1 MRKFQ
6 SLLSDFQRL
15 DTQVLGASTDAAP
28 SQGAFAGHCGLAFP
42 LVSDFPKFEA
52 SRAFG
57 VFNEETIGDSR
68 VTFVIDKEGVVRHI
82 VQDAQSMEQHA
93 EESLEAIK
101 KFSAS

>member
-1 MRKFQ
+1 M
-6 SLLSDFQRL
+6 
-15 DTQVLGASTDAAP
+15 
-28 SQGAFAGHCGLAFP
+28 
-42 LVSDFPKFEA
+42 VSDFPKFEA

-68 VTFVIDKEGVVRHI
+68 ITFVIDKEGVVRHI

>member
-1 MRKFQ
+1 M
-6 SLLSDFQRL
+6 LSDFQRL

-28 SQGAFAGHCGLAFP
+28 SQRAFGEHCGLEFP

-68 VTFVIDKEGVVRHI
+68 ITFVIDKEGVIRHI

-101 KFSAS
+101 NFSAS